1 MYLISAPF
9 LAIAT
14 YYLCLWLSFKVVP
27 LFVLVSFSVGLI
39 SEQIINAITDLVR
52 HLLRNDESKV
62 APTSERPSAG

>member
-14 YYLCLWLSFKVVP
+14 YYLCIWLAFKVVP

-52 HLLRNDESKV
+52 HLLGGEK
-62 APTSERPSAG
+62 SEAAVHKE